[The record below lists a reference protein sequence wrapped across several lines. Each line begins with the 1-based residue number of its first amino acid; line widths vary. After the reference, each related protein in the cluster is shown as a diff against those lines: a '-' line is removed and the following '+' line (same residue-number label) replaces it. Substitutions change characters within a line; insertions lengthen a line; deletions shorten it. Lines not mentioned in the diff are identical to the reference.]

1 MTEQGPKLTNAV
13 TLMRMALAL
22 VDEAGEDGVAV
33 RLQEAID
40 VATNVPVPRTI
51 EEVEALLWT
60 EEARRLL
67 DRIEAAK

>member
-1 MTEQGPKLTNAV
+1 MRVSRPRRFAGLPRGAIVTEQGPKLTTAV

-51 EEVEALLWT
+51 E
-60 EEARRLL
+60 
-67 DRIEAAK
+67 